1 MKKITAL
8 ALTVVLASALF
19 AFGVNAA
26 SVKQCNYDAATTQGS
41 DYYFRGW
48 VIVEG
53 DTVVDV
59 GYRIDNEAPVFSVAD
74 NRPDVADY
82 FGIDP
87 SVVGGF
93 DFHLKPEDLPE
104 GEHIIH
110 VVVKTADGSVLD
122 INNTTDDGYTLV
134 GTKKADPSEQ
144 TDDGSSLNA
153 KNFDQASTADGVGH
167 GYGWARIDNGTI
179 DVFGYRI
186 DDGEPVFDEAFQF
199 DREDVWSYFG
209 VDKSVANG
217 FDITADISKVPA
229 GEHQIT
235 FVVKASDGR
244 VFDMAHL
251 DFTSTYEGEPEP
263 TQPVNPGTADAS
275 VIAGAAVAC
284 LALAGV
290 VISKKVK

>member
-8 ALTVVLASALF
+8 ALTVVLVMALF
-19 AFGVNAA
+19 AAGVNAA
-26 SVKQCNYDAATTQGS
+26 SVKQCNYDAGTTTGD

-59 GYRIDNEAPVFSVAD
+59 GYRIDDEAPVFSVAD
-74 NRPDVADY
+74 NRPDVSDY

-93 DFHLKPEDLPE
+93 DFHLKPEDLTE

-110 VVVKTADGSVLD
+110 VVVKTSDGSVLD
-122 INNTTDDGYTLV
+122 INNTTDDGYTLL
-134 GTKKADPSEQ
+134 GTKKVEPAEQ
-144 TDDGSSLNA
+144 SSSLNA
-153 KNFDQASTADGVGH
+153 KNFDQASAADGVGH
-167 GYGWARIDNGTI
+167 GYGWAKIENGTI
-179 DVFGYRI
+179 GVFGYRI

-235 FVVKASDGR
+235 FVVKASDGN
-244 VFDMAHL
+244 VFDMGHL

-263 TQPVNPGTADAS
+263 QQPEQPNNPGTADAA
-275 VIAGAAVAC
+275 VIAIAAVAC
-284 LALAGV
+284 IALAGIV
-290 VISKKVK
+290 VAKKVK